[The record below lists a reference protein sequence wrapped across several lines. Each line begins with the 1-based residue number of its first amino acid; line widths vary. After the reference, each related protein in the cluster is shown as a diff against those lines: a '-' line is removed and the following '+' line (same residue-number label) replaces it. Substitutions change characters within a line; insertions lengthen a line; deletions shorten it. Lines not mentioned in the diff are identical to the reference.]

1 MKTFEEFKEAMK
13 DEAFRKEMVTF
24 MEEKKPADKAAEI
37 EAIVAFAANKGFA
50 VTVEELGQEMAG
62 SRELSDDEIE
72 NVIGGE
78 IDWDWCM
85 LDDCCIKID
94 GWKLCSGVVVS

>member
-13 DEAFRKEMVTF
+13 DETFRKEMAAF
-24 MEEKKPADKAAEI
+24 MQEKKPQDKAAEL
-37 EAIVAFAANKGFA
+37 EAIAAFAADKGFA

-72 NVIGGE
+72 SVTGG
-78 IDWDWCM
+78 DYDWCWW
-85 LDDCCIKID
+85 DYYCYFVANPA
-94 GWKLCSGVVVS
+94 WT

>member
-37 EAIVAFAANKGFA
+37 ELIVAFAADKGFA

-62 SRELSDDEIE
+62 NRELSDDEIE
-72 NVIGGE
+72 SVAGGS
-78 IDWDWCM
+78 WDWC
-85 LDDCCIKID
+85 LLNEYCLELI
-94 GWKLCSGVVVS
+94 GWGYCPGVVLS

>member
-13 DEAFRKEMVTF
+13 DESFRKEMAAF
-24 MEEKKPADKAAEI
+24 MQEKKPADKEAEL
-37 EAIVAFAANKGFA
+37 ELVVAFASDKGFA

-72 NVIGGE
+72 SVAGGWCWLDQACDVIVKYCAIWE
-78 IDWDWCM
+78 
-85 LDDCCIKID
+85 
-94 GWKLCSGVVVS
+94 